1 MATRLRLPGVLAFAL
16 RRRIVRRHCRR
27 RAHASARAPPEA
39 ASPLARP
46 ASPSRFPLRLRL
58 SSDWG
63 LARFSPPSPS
73 PPPPPAR
80 VNCPL
85 STIIEAL
92 PPALFYPPPLTTQ
105 FLPPVPLTR
114 CAANLLLTC
123 SGSLMPGVCSQVLAN
138 PVQTV
143 VIIIPF
149 VLPFAPPYRILSVK
163 KIVVF
168 FSPSYCLAGSGRRS
182 HV

>member
-1 MATRLRLPGVLAFAL
+1 MSLFPFTFRRGRATRTVCFDDKRGHETMATRLRLPGVLAFAL

-92 PPALFYPPPLTTQ
+92 PPALFYPPPSRHNSCHRFHSLVVLQTSSSPALAASCQGFAAKSWPIQ
-105 FLPPVPLTR
+105 FKQ
-114 CAANLLLTC
+114 
-123 SGSLMPGVCSQVLAN
+123 SS
-138 PVQTV
+138 
-143 VIIIPF
+143 
-149 VLPFAPPYRILSVK
+149 
-163 KIVVF
+163 
-168 FSPSYCLAGSGRRS
+168 
-182 HV
+182 